1 LAFFASKAVSEVWSK
16 LLPHIKSAGN
26 VMTEKSQVPV
36 LICGGGPVGLALAIE
51 LGLRGVEC
59 MLVEQGDGSVPV
71 PKMSQLSTR
80 TTEFCRRWGV
90 MDQVKKVA
98 WPETHPGDFVYITS
112 MIGYELFRRKYP
124 SYAERGEL
132 GYTPEGARQ
141 CPQIFFDPILL
152 EHARSLPQITLRHR
166 TRLDSPAEAG
176 DRISAR
182 VIDLVSGQSE
192 TISAS
197 YLVGCDGFEG
207 HVRRALEIGIT
218 GSGVLSFSISIFF
231 RSRELA
237 SLHDKGWA
245 KFYRMVDEGGHWS
258 DLVAI
263 DGHELWRLTLLD
275 LDPNTEM
282 DSFDSLRRA
291 AGTSFSYE
299 LISVL
304 PWRRRESIA
313 DHYRNGRVFIA
324 GDAAHQC
331 SPTGGL
337 GMNTGLADAVDI
349 GWKLAAVLDGW
360 GGELLLDSYEA
371 ERRPVAL
378 SHVTSST
385 RMYQQT
391 VALPGGSAINEKS
404 LEGER
409 VRRQFV
415 EIYRAQH
422 RAGMNVISE
431 NVKLGYCY
439 ENSPIIWPDETTPP
453 EDAGEYTPTARPG
466 TRAPHA
472 WIGEGCSTLDL
483 FGDGFVL
490 LKFDRNSDPSS
501 LVVAAAARRVPL
513 KIVDINNRDIAAL
526 YERKLVL
533 VRPDGHVAWRADTSP
548 ADAFALIDR
557 VRGAGSA

>member
-1 LAFFASKAVSEVWSK
+1 
-16 LLPHIKSAGN
+16 
-26 VMTEKSQVPV
+26 MTQEPKVPL

-59 MLVEQGDGSVPV
+59 VLVEQSDGTVPV

-80 TTEFCRRWGV
+80 TTEFCRRWGI
-90 MDQVKKVA
+90 MDRVKKVA

-124 SYAERGEL
+124 SYVERGEL

-152 EHARSLPQITLRHR
+152 DHARSLPKINLRHR
-166 TRLDSPAEAG
+166 TRLDSFVEER

-182 VIDLVSGQSE
+182 VIDLASGQRE
-192 TISAS
+192 TITAS

-207 HVRRALEIGIT
+207 HVRKALGIGIA

-245 KFYRMVDEGGHWS
+245 KFYRMVDEAGHWS

-282 DSFDSLRRA
+282 DSFDADASLRRA

-299 LISVL
+299 IISVQ
-304 PWRRRESIA
+304 PWRRRESIT
-313 DHYRNGRVFIA
+313 DHYRKGRTFIA

-349 GWKLAAVLDGW
+349 GWKLAAVLDG
-360 GGELLLDSYEA
+360 
-371 ERRPVAL
+371 
-378 SHVTSST
+378 
-385 RMYQQT
+385 
-391 VALPGGSAINEKS
+391 SA
-404 LEGER
+404 
-409 VRRQFV
+409 
-415 EIYRAQH
+415 
-422 RAGMNVISE
+422 
-431 NVKLGYCY
+431 
-439 ENSPIIWPDETTPP
+439 
-453 EDAGEYTPTARPG
+453 
-466 TRAPHA
+466 
-472 WIGEGCSTLDL
+472 
-483 FGDGFVL
+483 
-490 LKFDRNSDPSS
+490 DR
-501 LVVAAAARRVPL
+501 
-513 KIVDINNRDIAAL
+513 IC
-526 YERKLVL
+526 
-533 VRPDGHVAWRADTSP
+533 
-548 ADAFALIDR
+548 
-557 VRGAGSA
+557 